1 MSGLVFALE
10 GIPEIKKYME
20 NLENKLRTDIP
31 LELAASA
38 AKIAK
43 DAKRN
48 APKNLG
54 TLAQSI
60 NFAGIVDSKGAAWE
74 VFSTANYAPYVEFGT
89 GGKVS
94 IPAGFETLAAQ
105 YKGRKEGTMKEFIKA
120 LTLWVQR
127 KGIVGT
133 YSVKTKRRTG
143 KKAVRQRQNEA
154 AAWAIAISILRNG
167 TRPQPFMIPAYEQEK
182 VQLAK
187 RLVNLF
193 KNA

>member
-1 MSGLVFALE
+1 MSGLVFSVA
-10 GIPEIKKYME
+10 GIKGIEKAIE
-20 NLENKLRTDIP
+20 NIESKLRTDVS

-60 NFAGIVDSKGAAWE
+60 TFAGMVNSQGAAWE

-94 IPAGFETLAAQ
+94 IPAGFETFAAQ

-133 YSVKTKRRTG
+133 YSVKTRKRTG
-143 KKAVRQRQNEA
+143 NKATRKSQDQS